1 MCRLTE
7 QSSVESEVDAAAFP
21 QNWRNLVSP
30 ELEKFSFPRT
40 GEIQFPQNWRNP
52 VSLELGK
59 SSFPRTGEIQFPQ
72 NWRNPVSLESSVELK
87 DQNLTNLQIKTHIV
101 GKFQNIY

>member
-21 QNWRNLVSP
+21 QNWRNPVSP

-40 GEIQFPQNWRNP
+40 GEIQFP
-52 VSLELGK
+52 
-59 SSFPRTGEIQFPQ
+59 
-72 NWRNPVSLESSVELK
+72 
-87 DQNLTNLQIKTHIV
+87 
-101 GKFQNIY
+101 